1 MSTRRRFYIHV
12 GMPKTGTSYLQS
24 IFVRSREE
32 LVAQGLRLLPGDT
45 DGFWVM
51 LAVRGWL
58 REHID
63 PPEAFTAFER
73 FRHEAAA
80 SKSPRALLSQELL
93 GGAEDE
99 QISTLLEALTG
110 YEVHLVVTVRDLAG
124 FAPSAW
130 QQHVRARGTK
140 TFDEYL
146 DELMGIGETTPNPAY
161 DLHSVLDRWGPHVPA
176 ERVHVVTVPRR
187 GTSERLLL
195 ERYCSVVGVDPDRL
209 TTEAARANTSLGLVQ
224 AEVLRRVNVAL
235 GDRLPSLRGGYNK
248 QGKQFLAGR
257 ILHPQ
262 AGEPPRL
269 PKRLA
274 GWCAETA
281 ETQVVRLEGSGFDIV
296 GDLRDLVP
304 DPSSFAEDA
313 QEVTEAEVAEAA
325 VEALASILDSRA
337 EEREQVA
344 RLREKV
350 RNQRQ
355 RIEQL
360 SAPAPDR
367 SVRSVPTKVK
377 GRVKRLLG

>member
-1 MSTRRRFYIHV
+1 MSTRRRCYIHV

-24 IFVRSREE
+24 ILLQSREE
-32 LVAQGLRLLPGDT
+32 LLAQGLRLLPGDS

-58 REHID
+58 RPQID

-73 FRHEAAA
+73 FRDEAAA
-80 SKSPRALLSQELL
+80 STSPRALLSQELL
-93 GGAEDE
+93 GGAEEE
-99 QISTLLEALTG
+99 QITTLLDALDG
-110 YEVHLVVTVRDLAG
+110 YETHLVVTVRDFAG

-140 TFDEYL
+140 TFEEYL
-146 DELMGIGETTPNPAY
+146 DELMGVGGSAPNPAY
-161 DLHSVLDRWGPHVPA
+161 DLHSVLDRWGPHVPP
-176 ERVHVVTVPRR
+176 ERVHVVTVPRK
-187 GTSERLLL
+187 GTPERLLL
-195 ERYCSVVGVDPDRL
+195 ERYSRVVGVDPEGL

-281 ETQVVRLEGSGFDIV
+281 EAQVARLGSSGYDIV
-296 GDLRDLVP
+296 GDLGDLVP
-304 DPSSFAEDA
+304 DPSSFAEDD
-313 QEVTEAEVAEAA
+313 QEVTEAEVAESA
-325 VEALASILDSRA
+325 VEALASILDNRA
-337 EEREQVA
+337 EEREQVD
-344 RLREKV
+344 RLREKL

-355 RIEQL
+355 RIERL
-360 SAPAPDR
+360 SAPAQKSSLPA
-367 SVRSVPTKVK
+367 KVK
-377 GRVKRLLG
+377 SRLGRMRR